1 MLHPNPTPEQVRETR
16 AKAGLSASKAA
27 ALVYRSTRN
36 WQQWELGERK
46 MCPALFELFCLKVKD
61 EQSGG

>member
-1 MLHPNPTPEQVRETR
+1 MIQSSPTPELIRETR

-27 ALVYRSTRN
+27 SLIYRSLRN

-46 MCPALFELFCLKVKD
+46 MCPALFELFCLKVKND
-61 EQSGG
+61 E